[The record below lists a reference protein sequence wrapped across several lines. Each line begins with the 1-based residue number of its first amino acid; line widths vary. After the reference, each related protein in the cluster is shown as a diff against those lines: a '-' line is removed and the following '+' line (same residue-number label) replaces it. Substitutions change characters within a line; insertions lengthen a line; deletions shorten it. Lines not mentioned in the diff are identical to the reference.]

1 MLYVDFGVGSRQ
13 VAGQQDSRIGSRAG
27 QVAGQV
33 SLHIHTYIS
42 PSRCSSQ
49 IRLGLSQIMYV
60 VAAESRDRARE
71 QVR

>member
-13 VAGQQDSRIGSRAG
+13 VAGQQDSRTG

-60 VAAESRDRARE
+60 VAAAESRDRARE